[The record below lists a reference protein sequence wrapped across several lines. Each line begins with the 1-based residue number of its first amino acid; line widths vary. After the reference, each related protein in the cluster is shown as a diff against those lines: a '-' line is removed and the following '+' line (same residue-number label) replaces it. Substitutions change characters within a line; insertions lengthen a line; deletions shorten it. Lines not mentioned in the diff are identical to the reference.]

1 MFTQITL
8 LPVQGIERMVKR
20 EFALPHAEGLCGNV
34 LTVVTYI
41 EILYTK
47 IFNKESSD
55 GLLEKTYLKMKRH
68 SQKCKK
74 K

>member
-20 EFALPHAEGLCGNV
+20 EFALPHAEWLCGNV

-47 IFNKESSD
+47 NFNNEILYWLV
-55 GLLEKTYLKMKRH
+55 GENILKNERALTKV
-68 SQKCKK
+68 
-74 K
+74 

>member
-20 EFALPHAEGLCGNV
+20 EFALPHAEWLCGNV
-34 LTVVTYI
+34 LNVVTYI

-47 IFNKESSD
+47 NFNNEI
-55 GLLEKTYLKMKRH
+55 L
-68 SQKCKK
+68 
-74 K
+74 